1 MIGFLILGGFIGL
14 CVWAWKSDTKQHERD
29 YKIQLAIVENFL
41 REENLKPKLQVVV
54 HTKTEKSLLSKPFE
68 PTSEVEYWGIGGY
81 ASWQNTSR
89 DNAEAFI
96 EQVVKS
102 GRYKHTDGI
111 YVPLC
116 EIESMRVVGD
126 GT

>member
-1 MIGFLILGGFIGL
+1 MIGLTIFFGIIGL
-14 CVWAWKSDTKQHERD
+14 CVWAWKADNKQHERS

-54 HTKTEKSLLSKPFE
+54 HTKAERSLLTKPFE
-68 PTSEVEYWGIGGY
+68 PTSEVEYWGTMGY
-81 ASWQNTSR
+81 SSWQNTSR

-96 EQVVKS
+96 ESVVKS
-102 GRYKHTDGI
+102 GRYKHTDGT
-111 YVPLC
+111 YVPMC
-116 EIESMRVVGD
+116 EIESMKVVGD